1 MPHCPSHDHDHQALA
16 ADRASARMEAAWYR
30 QHADAIV
37 SVVSGMLAGG
47 AAYLVEPVTR
57 ARLRP
62 SIPAADLIDAA
73 ADIVHEITARGAKDE
88 PGTQEAYRGVACP
101 ECHSPEALLRALPG
115 PRRTR
120 HVECQ
125 LCHKWFRLEPVAM
138 PALGYRCEKH
148 QHPALHGTA
157 CPVCFPPGSEG

>member
-16 ADRASARMEAAWYR
+16 ADRAEARMEAAWYR
-30 QHADAIV
+30 QHAAEIV
-37 SVVSGMLAGG
+37 NVIIVGMLAG
-47 AAYLVEPVTR
+47 AEL
-57 ARLRP
+57 
-62 SIPAADLIDAA
+62 DDAA
-73 ADIVHEITARGAKDE
+73 ADIVHEISARSAKDE

-101 ECHSPEALLRALPG
+101 ECHSPEALLRPLPG

-125 LCHKWFRLEPVAM
+125 LCHKWFRLEPVTM

-148 QHPALHGTA
+148 QHPALYGTA